1 MEVITVVLEVEVVL
15 QMTKVLVVEVT
26 QVVQGIQKMVTVVPV
41 VHTMQGQTK
50 VTRLRSKQVM
60 DK

>member
-1 MEVITVVLEVEVVL
+1 
-15 QMTKVLVVEVT
+15 VVEVT
-26 QVVQGIQKMVTVVPV
+26 QVVQAIQKMVTVVPV